1 MLNIN
6 LLSSLADLYMS
17 QSDTID
23 KKDSTETALIAIN
36 ECIGSLVELK
46 EILKSSNKM
55 NIANILSICLSISEQ
70 TKEIKEVN
78 HQLKKHL

>member
-6 LLSSLADLYMS
+6 LLSSLANSYLS
-17 QSDTID
+17 QFDAID
-23 KKDSTETALIAIN
+23 KQASTETTLLAIN
-36 ECIGSLVELK
+36 ECIGSLIELK

-55 NIANILSICLSISEQ
+55 NIANILSICLSISEE

>member
-6 LLSSLADLYMS
+6 LLSSLANSYLS
-17 QSDTID
+17 QFDAID
-23 KKDSTETALIAIN
+23 KQASTETTLLAIN
-36 ECIGSLVELK
+36 ESIGSLIELK